1 MRMTLQFYSIIIQTN
16 KTTVMLNTFTN
27 GKLNTKMHFQLFK
40 MLMLAFNVS
49 GLFIYGFLHFIFF
62 DFPFESFNEAVILLK
77 LFAVASCFASGIS
90 LLLFAVDLVE
100 YAIQKRQQL
109 RLSFHIKTI
118 AVGMIILILILS
130 ACNGQLAVSKGI
142 KKDLTTGLTASYS
155 NMEPG
160 NVMLVM
166 NDEIIN
172 HTDIPLGA
180 SFLLVN
186 DKVKGMKVKEGKVSV
201 GCALKIT
208 DQKGNILLQEKDL
221 FKGHDVFNEKDASYL
236 KCTVSTG
243 KPMQWEEKYDVA
255 VTFWDKFGN
264 GKIENK
270 VTIKSIDIP

>member
-1 MRMTLQFYSIIIQTN
+1 
-16 KTTVMLNTFTN
+16 MLNTFVN
-27 GKLNTKMHFQLFK
+27 GKMNTKMHFQLFK
-40 MLMLAFNVS
+40 MLMLACNVS
-49 GLFIYGFLHFIFF
+49 GFFIYGFLHFIFF
-62 DFPFESFNEAVILLK
+62 DFPFESYNEVVIVIK
-77 LFAVASCFASGIS
+77 LFAVASSFAAAIS
-90 LLLFAVDLVE
+90 ILLLIVDLID
-100 YAIQKRQQL
+100 YAIQKRDQVNI
-109 RLSFHIKTI
+109 SFHIKTI
-118 AVGMIILILILS
+118 AVGMVILILILS

-160 NVMLVM
+160 NVLLVM
-166 NDEIIN
+166 NDEVIN
-172 HTDIPLGA
+172 HTDIPLGE

-186 DKVKGMKVKEGKVSV
+186 DKVKGMKVKDGKVSV

-221 FKGHDVFNEKDASYL
+221 FAGHDLFNEKDASYL

-255 VTFWDKFGN
+255 VTFWDKFGD

-270 VTIKSIDIP
+270 VTIRSIDIP